1 MLIPNYSPSTIEDI
15 DGAVFNWID
24 SILNI
29 MVNTHEGVQ
38 KVNCVFATPERS
50 NLSKRDKEVRD
61 NKYSLKYPVIAI
73 TRGDF
78 MTPKA
83 KNGSLQGSAFR
94 NASISLV
101 LPIHA
106 ELNPEKTA
114 DRANADAKR
123 YAGTLNV
130 RKRPTSRPIYNVYS
144 IPVPTFVE
152 VKYEISLIS
161 NFQQQMNEMLNP
173 FIKYSSN
180 INGFKLLYNGHGYEC
195 TFDESISNASNLA
208 DISDTERVVEYN
220 FNITVRGYIHHGDV
234 NDKAPTVI
242 RQETRPEIVFK
253 TELIYTG
260 SF

>member
-1 MLIPNYSPSTIEDI
+1 
-15 DGAVFNWID
+15 
-24 SILNI
+24 
-29 MVNTHEGVQ
+29 
-38 KVNCVFATPERS
+38 
-50 NLSKRDKEVRD
+50 
-61 NKYSLKYPVIAI
+61 
-73 TRGDF
+73 